1 MGFEPIG
8 LLRRISR
15 RSTSTFYP
23 NAPDFAWRD
32 SHLPLALHNNII
44 IALSRPDLLGGH
56 SPDKQLDP
64 VKSQFQQGRIITA
77 DFLYE
82 SGLEFVT
89 I

>member
-32 SHLPLALHNNII
+32 SLLPLAIRLI
-44 IALSRPDLLGGH
+44 PF
-56 SPDKQLDP
+56 
-64 VKSQFQQGRIITA
+64 FQ
-77 DFLYE
+77 YP
-82 SGLEFVT
+82 
-89 I
+89 